1 MNAPMS
7 RVRALLRNV
16 FGRKSLEREMDL
28 EFQSHLALRA
38 DDLERHGLSRKA
50 AERAARVEF
59 GAVEAQKDAARDAR
73 GLRLWDEL
81 RANIGFAVRG
91 IGHHPIQSLIVVT
104 TLTLGVGISGV
115 VFSVMNALAFR
126 ARVDRDAASF
136 VRIFASF
143 RTDTTG
149 P

>member
-1 MNAPMS
+1 MTAFIS
-7 RVRALLRNV
+7 RSRALFRNL
-16 FGRKSLEREMDL
+16 FGRNSLEREMDA
-28 EFQSHLALRA
+28 EFRSHLAHRA
-38 DDLERHGLSRKA
+38 DDLERRGLSRVA

-81 RANIGFAVRG
+81 RANIGFAFRG

-115 VFSVMNALAFR
+115 VFSVMNALAF
-126 ARVDRDAASF
+126 
-136 VRIFASF
+136 
-143 RTDTTG
+143 
-149 P
+149 